1 MSGEK
6 VVQKQSL
13 AGRMHAGRTSSA
25 GKSRLAA
32 LAPGENLKE
41 KQVHLY
47 YLNCIKFNIR
57 III

>member
-6 VVQKQSL
+6 SIQKQSL
-13 AGRMHAGRTSSA
+13 GGRMHTGRTSSA

-41 KQVHLY
+41 KQVIL
-47 YLNCIKFNIR
+47 IKF
-57 III
+57 